1 MTNNKY
7 HVVADGFSSIRVNA
21 YNPEQF
27 KTSEGENERLDD
39 FVKKQTERARRNGG
53 SFYDGEM
60 IGTLV
65 DSIKTNK
72 RELSFNAQ
80 NMRYSQHAGLFR
92 INPFAPIQATYVNA
106 VTLTLDDRIVLGTT
120 QATEANW
127 MGKLSIPAGGLTLG
141 PDGFPSLGHQ
151 LYAELSEE
159 VGISPEYHLIGK
171 IIPGWIA
178 GASARE
184 GNYHLTTSFVVPLQ
198 MTENDLKE
206 WFNDWKFAQQKWLV
220 KSGRKI
226 ELKDLRFLPN
236 DPTKLNVFLSE
247 QDSRGENANILGK
260 TADVIDIWANRY
272 NCDPHKLQNLKEA
285 RVYLPQPK
293 IF

>member
-1 MTNNKY
+1 MTKNKY
-7 HVVADGFSSIRVNA
+7 HVVADGFSSIRINS

-27 KTSEGENERLDD
+27 KNSECENERLDA
-39 FVKKQTERARRNGG
+39 FVKEQTERAQRRGG
-53 SFYDGEM
+53 SFYDGAM
-60 IGTLV
+60 IGILV

-72 RELSFNAQ
+72 GELSFDTQ

-92 INPFAPIQATYVNA
+92 TNPFAPIQAAYVNA
-106 VTLTLDDRIVLGTT
+106 VALTLDNRIVLGTT

-159 VGISPEYHLIGK
+159 LGISPEYHLSRR
-171 IIPGWIA
+171 IIPGWIT

-184 GNYHLTTSFVVPLQ
+184 GNYHLTTSFIVPLQ
-198 MTENDLKE
+198 MTKNNLKE
-206 WFNDWKFAQQKWLV
+206 WFDDWKSAQQKWLT

-236 DPTKLNVFLSE
+236 DPARLNFFLSE
-247 QDSRGENANILGK
+247 QDSRGKDANILGK
-260 TADVIDIWANRY
+260 TADVIDVWANRY
-272 NCDPHKLQNLKEA
+272 NCDSHKLRNSEET